1 MLLNRREILVVFK
14 IPNSKMDVKNK
25 EIGAKIVADVLDVIG
40 GKWRGQI
47 LAKLCDK
54 PLRFNELKE
63 GLHKITS
70 STLTKELRYLEDIK
84 IVQRT
89 IRSTS
94 PLSVEYALTEHG
106 ESIRE
111 IISLVI
117 EWGLKHRSV
126 VFGKQ

>member
-1 MLLNRREILVVFK
+1 MVVFK

-25 EIGAKIVADVLDVIG
+25 EIGAKIVEDVLDIIG
-40 GKWRGQI
+40 GKWRGPI

-54 PLRFNELKE
+54 PMTFNELKE

-84 IVQRT
+84 IVQRN

-94 PLSVEYALTEHG
+94 PLLVEYGLTEHG

-117 EWGLKHRSV
+117 EWRLKHRSV